1 MRRHDDPFADPLVA
15 VAAGLHEP
23 GLHLL
28 PMLGEG
34 QVLVLLEDLL
44 DLLQQG
50 RGFNT
55 GLGALEP
62 LGKFHVVVKL
72 AL

>member
-1 MRRHDDPFADPLVA
+1 
-15 VAAGLHEP
+15 
-23 GLHLL
+23 
-28 PMLGEG
+28 MLGEG

-50 RGFNT
+50 LGFST

-62 LGKFHVVVKL
+62 PGKFHVVVEFACKQL
-72 AL
+72 HVLRLPDEDSLHL